1 MAVVRAKGMSAL
13 LGGAAWRLVLAF
25 ILFLTFFPF
34 LFMVMTSLKDTYQFY
49 HTFWAPAWPLHFGN
63 YPHAFSDMGM
73 YIFNSLA
80 VTAMSVGGIVLFSVT
95 AGFLFARYE
104 FPGREAIY
112 YGMLSMMMIPGVLM
126 LVPAAMWVKQL
137 GLMDSYRVMV
147 LPYVAG
153 GQVIAVYLLGQFFSE
168 IDRGLFEAAE
178 VDGAG
183 VVRQMWH
190 VGIPL
195 AKPIIGVVA
204 IISALSVWN
213 QFMWPLVT
221 TRSEDVMVLT
231 VGMLRY
237 TGRVQGMYG
246 QMFAGYVI
254 SAVPLGV
261 LFLFTTRT
269 FMRGITSGALKA

>member
-63 YPHAFSDMGM
+63 YAHAFSDMGM

-153 GQVIAVYLLGQFFSE
+153 GQVIAVYLLRQFFSE